1 MSSSDAPPVERI
13 IRLIGVYDADN
24 TIRGEVAYWIG
35 ARLGRRHCSLCD
47 ITHGSIRQ
55 RPEWTACRAGLPVP
69 FDTFHR
75 NDQPD
80 TARAA
85 AGGQAPV
92 VVAETNR
99 GHVLLLSPA
108 DLDACGGSIDGLVE
122 AIERAAI
129 AAELT
134 WATPQ

>member
-1 MSSSDAPPVERI
+1 VSSSESTPAERI
-13 IRLIGVYDADN
+13 IRLIGVYDADS
-24 TIRGEVAYWIG
+24 TMRGEVAYWIG

-55 RPEWTACRAGLPVP
+55 RPEWTTCRAGLPVP

-92 VVAETNR
+92 VVAETEV
-99 GHVLLLSPA
+99 GQVLLLSPA
-108 DLDACGGSIDGLVE
+108 ELDACGGSVDRLVE
-122 AIERAAI
+122 AIDRAVTGAG
-129 AAELT
+129 LT
-134 WATPQ
+134 WTR